1 MKVCCS
7 LRFIR
12 EPIRDHL
19 GSSSRHSSG
28 PEPLTPADPAAV
40 RFVAKPTSTCSM
52 DLAQAFLSVFD
63 SDTGDFK
70 VVVKSDDDEI
80 LATFKVMGGTGGVIY
95 GHQVHHM
102 KDIVAADA
110 IAPQTRFA

>member
-1 MKVCCS
+1 MKCVQVTC
-7 LRFIR
+7 RR
-12 EPIRDHL
+12 
-19 GSSSRHSSG
+19 
-28 PEPLTPADPAAV
+28 
-40 RFVAKPTSTCSM
+40 AK
-52 DLAQAFLSVFD
+52 LSN
-63 SDTGDFK
+63 
-70 VVVKSDDDEI
+70 